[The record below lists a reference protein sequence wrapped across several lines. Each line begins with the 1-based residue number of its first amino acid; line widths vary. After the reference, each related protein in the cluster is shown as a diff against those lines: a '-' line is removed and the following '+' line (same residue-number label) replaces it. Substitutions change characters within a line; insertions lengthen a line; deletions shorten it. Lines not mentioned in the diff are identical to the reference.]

1 MQTRTLAA
9 GTRRPMHKEN
19 ENESQDDATRN

>member
-1 MQTRTLAA
+1 MQTPTLAA
-9 GTRRPMHKEN
+9 GTRRPMNEEN